1 MTASD
6 QSPARFVNGVDEVI
20 DRATGGRQ
28 TVAMP
33 GPDDMQRD
41 GFAWREA
48 GEGELV
54 VLFHGLGGSRISW
67 EAQLHHLGKGRRVA
81 AWDLPGYGES
91 APLPDDPLTFR
102 AIAAAAAQFIAVLG
116 GQRAHVVG
124 ISMGG
129 MIAQYLAAWH
139 PDRVRSLTL
148 LSSSPAFGLDGTDS
162 DAWRA
167 ARLAPL
173 DQGLQPADY
182 ADRVVRA
189 LSGPDI
195 SDEAREQQRA
205 AMARVSATAL
215 RRSIDVLVTHDTRP
229 LLAAIGAPTLVLVGA
244 LDAETPLAYSQYLAE
259 HIGGATLTVVPGAG
273 HLLNAEA
280 PAVVNDLIRQHLD
293 RVEAV

>member
-1 MTASD
+1 MSTSA
-6 QSPARFVNGVDEVI
+6 
-20 DRATGGRQ
+20 RQ

-33 GPDDMQRD
+33 SPDDANRD

-48 GEGELV
+48 GAGDVV

-67 EAQLHHLGKGRRVA
+67 EAQLQGLGDSHHVA
-81 AWDLPGYGES
+81 AWDFPGYGES

-102 AIAAAAAQFIAVLG
+102 SIADAAARFIAVLG
-116 GQRAHVVG
+116 SERAHVVG

-139 PDRVRSLTL
+139 PDCVRSLTL
-148 LSSSPAFGLDGTDS
+148 LSTSPAFGWDGTDP
-162 DAWRA
+162 DTWQA

-173 DQGLQPADY
+173 DQGLQPGDY
-182 ADRVVRA
+182 AERVIRA
-189 LSGPDI
+189 LAGPGI
-195 SDEAREQQRA
+195 SPEAFEQQRA
-205 AMARVSATAL
+205 AMARISATAL
-215 RRSIDVLVTHDTRP
+215 RRSIGCLVTHDTRP
-229 LLAAIGAPTLVLVGA
+229 LLGSIAAPTIVLVGE
-244 LDAETPLAYSQYLAE
+244 LDAETPVAYSRYLAD

-280 PAVVNDLIRQHLD
+280 PEAVNDLIRQHLD